1 MDRSETSQKQVAGSL
16 YDKDFYAWTREQ
28 ASLLH
33 SRQWSQLD
41 LLNLVE
47 EIESLGR
54 QERRELIN
62 RLGVLIG
69 HLLKW
74 QYQPQQR
81 TRSWIATIAIQRL
94 EITELIEES
103 PSLKPDLEA
112 ALRQA
117 YLKAINL
124 AIQETNLPNRTFPPN
139 CPYSLEEILDDRFY
153 PGEPS
158 SLLDED

>member
-16 YDKDFYAWTREQ
+16 YDKDFYAWTQEQ

-62 RLGVLIG
+62 RLSVLIG

-74 QYQPQQR
+74 QYQSHRR

>member
-1 MDRSETSQKQVAGSL
+1 MDKPETSQKNVPSL
-16 YDKDFYAWTREQ
+16 YDKDFYAWTQEQ

-47 EIESLGR
+47 EIEFLGR

-62 RLGVLIG
+62 RLSVLIG

-74 QYQPQQR
+74 QYQSQRR
-81 TRSWIATIAIQRL
+81 TRSWVATIAIQRL
-94 EITELIEES
+94 EIMKLIEES

-112 ALRQA
+112 ALQQA
-117 YLKAINL
+117 HLKAINL
-124 AIQETNLPNRTFPPN
+124 AIQDTNLPNRTFPVV
-139 CPYSLEEILDDRFY
+139 CPYALAEILDDRFH

-158 SLLDED
+158 DLSNEE

>member
-1 MDRSETSQKQVAGSL
+1 MDRAETSQKQVVGSL
-16 YDKDFYAWTREQ
+16 YDKDFYAWTQEQ

>member
-1 MDRSETSQKQVAGSL
+1 MNGSETNQKQISSL
-16 YDKDFYAWTREQ
+16 YDKDFYAWTQEQ

-41 LLNLVE
+41 LLNLIE

-62 RLGVLIG
+62 RLSVLVG

-74 QYQPQQR
+74 QYQSQQR
-81 TRSWIATIAIQRL
+81 TRSWVATIAIQRL
-94 EITELIEES
+94 DITKLIEES

-112 ALRQA
+112 ALQQA

-124 AIQETNLPNRTFPPN
+124 AVQETSLLKRTFPAE
-139 CPYSLEEILDDRFY
+139 CPYSFIEILSDRFY

-158 SLLDED
+158 DLLNEE

>member
-16 YDKDFYAWTREQ
+16 YDKDFYAWTQEQ

-62 RLGVLIG
+62 RLSVLIG

-74 QYQPQQR
+74 QYQSHRR

-94 EITELIEES
+94 EITKLIEEN

-112 ALRQA
+112 ALQQA

-139 CPYSLEEILDDRFY
+139 CPYSLEEILGDRFY

-158 SLLDED
+158 ELLDEE